1 MALENSI
8 FAIFNSPQYN
18 VCIFIKGDFKFNYH
32 KNVTIIFSIV
42 VRLKLFFG
50 KMNSSKANS

>member
-18 VCIFIKGDFKFNYH
+18 VCICITGDFKFNYH

-50 KMNSSKANS
+50 KMNSGKANS

>member
-1 MALENSI
+1 MYVHWR
-8 FAIFNSPQYN
+8 YN
-18 VCIFIKGDFKFNYH
+18 GSVIGGFKFNYH